1 MPPKKSPKY
10 QVGDKVIVRSEGYI
24 ATSGSDETYINTFRG
39 LEVTIT
45 SVSHR
50 FYHYRFSEDLR
61 NYVWAESAFECKVDE
76 MIDDIDYE
84 SFCKIIEN

>member
-10 QVGDKVIVRSEGYI
+10 KVGDKVIVRSEGYI
-24 ATSGSDETYINTFRG
+24 ITSSNDETYINAFRG

-45 SVSHR
+45 SVDH
-50 FYHYRFSEDLR
+50 YYNHYRISEDLR
-61 NYVWAESAFECKVDE
+61 NYIWAESAFECKADE
-76 MIDDIDYE
+76 MIDEIDYE